1 MRPDFW
7 NSRFWQWVDTTD
19 ALMFAEIWIAV
30 VVVLVV
36 RFVGT
41 RRWDAA
47 WKRTWEHKHKRSL
60 DALRTTKQR
69 HLKNLVAARWVTL
82 GLFVVGF
89 VTSAGLILVAGAGV
103 RRWPPVLL
111 DALIVLNVILL
122 MGLIVLVV
130 TVQLGQY
137 QIRRLSELLA
147 EQHTKA
153 PHT

>member
-7 NSRFWQWVDTTD
+7 NSGFWQWVDTTD
-19 ALMFAEIWIAV
+19 ALMFAAIWIAIV
-30 VVVLVV
+30 AVLVV

-47 WKRTWEHKHKRSL
+47 WKRAWEHKHRRSL
-60 DALRTTKQR
+60 DALRTIKQR

-111 DALIVLNVILL
+111 DALI
-122 MGLIVLVV
+122 GLFSARSA
-130 TVQLGQY
+130 Q
-137 QIRRLSELLA
+137 QIRVMDS
-147 EQHTKA
+147 TVSSFCA
-153 PHT
+153 PMPTGDEALRRWARFS